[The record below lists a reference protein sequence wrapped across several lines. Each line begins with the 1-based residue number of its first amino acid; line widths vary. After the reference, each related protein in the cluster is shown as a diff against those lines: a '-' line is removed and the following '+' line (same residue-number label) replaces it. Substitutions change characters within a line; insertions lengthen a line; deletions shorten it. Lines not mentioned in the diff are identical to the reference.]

1 MNKSKLFAALL
12 FTYVLSLA
20 FQDFMRFSGVFR
32 KVQLPEILF
41 LLLVIS
47 FPFSHFRQ
55 YRFSRADCIL
65 VGTLSVYWFANIVSS
80 VLSGKFSAIAES
92 CGRLYLIVLFGMATL
107 YFAQLPKT
115 ALRDKTINASIVLGV
130 LLSLTGI
137 GGIVAHFCGFSSILV
152 GVSEDY
158 PYFGTVYRAQG
169 FTHTP
174 AMLVSLL
181 SFTGILVYTEGSL
194 NFSKK
199 TTAALL
205 LMIIAAI
212 LTFSR
217 SITFLFWGLCLIFMI
232 KKRGFSRKIFGIT
245 AVMLTL
251 FMTVGTHVIF
261 ISKTS
266 PALPAIYASPFT
278 SNRILLEQGNYMA
291 LETSY
296 LAIKRASID
305 IWQTQPIFG
314 IGTGNFVDGLKKI
327 QETGVYP
334 AKLPIYEAHST
345 YIGTLAENG
354 IFAAAAIIAFFTLL
368 WFTIYRYKDLKT
380 DIFSIALL
388 ICLTSVLV
396 ESLALD
402 TLNFR
407 HYWLLFA
414 LVWAY
419 GKVKSEK

>member
-1 MNKSKLFAALL
+1 M
-12 FTYVLSLA
+12 
-20 FQDFMRFSGVFR
+20 
-32 KVQLPEILF
+32 PEILF

-47 FPFSHFRQ
+47 FPFSYFRQ
-55 YRFSRADCIL
+55 YRFSRTDYVL

-80 VLSGKFSAIAES
+80 VLSGQFSAIAES

-137 GGIVAHFCGFSSILV
+137 GGIVAHCCGFSSILV

-205 LMIIAAI
+205 LMIVAAI

-217 SITFLFWGLCLIFMI
+217 SITFLFWGLCQ
-232 KKRGFSRKIFGIT
+232 S
-245 AVMLTL
+245 
-251 FMTVGTHVIF
+251 
-261 ISKTS
+261 
-266 PALPAIYASPFT
+266 
-278 SNRILLEQGNYMA
+278 
-291 LETSY
+291 
-296 LAIKRASID
+296 
-305 IWQTQPIFG
+305 
-314 IGTGNFVDGLKKI
+314 
-327 QETGVYP
+327 
-334 AKLPIYEAHST
+334 
-345 YIGTLAENG
+345 
-354 IFAAAAIIAFFTLL
+354 
-368 WFTIYRYKDLKT
+368 
-380 DIFSIALL
+380 
-388 ICLTSVLV
+388 C
-396 ESLALD
+396 SLG
-402 TLNFR
+402 
-407 HYWLLFA
+407 W
-414 LVWAY
+414 
-419 GKVKSEK
+419 